1 VGRGDPHRAHHD
13 QAAARLSR
21 EGLLGSLRLSPL
33 LDPCR
38 LRLPPGNDDRD
49 REYLPRATRMAP
61 DWDPEEL
68 ERMEQQL
75 HDALSKTHREPRWD
89 DGDLVLQSFALRNFN
104 EYPSII

>member
-1 VGRGDPHRAHHD
+1 
-13 QAAARLSR
+13 
-21 EGLLGSLRLSPL
+21 
-33 LDPCR
+33 
-38 LRLPPGNDDRD
+38 
-49 REYLPRATRMAP
+49 MAP